1 MVKFNYIHRE
11 DNVGRIISEDA
22 MLDAVDIE
30 DTLKRKYGYLYDSVT
45 QSNYKLIINHCT
57 YFKEIVFKKKVVGFF
72 AYTMINS
79 ASDLSL
85 VASYI
90 LPEFRKK
97 GLFFDEINNVF
108 EDGKQLSIYF
118 PPAFIMEL
126 LVNYGFAKKI
136 GENIIVSSININVPS
151 DSISNTFP
159 TDDAKLEDRIFT
171 SNLYDTKLC
180 GFLII
185 PEEDKNMLYLSE
197 NYPEDDEKY
206 SCKKTREEISEDYY
220 RDIQKT
226 LEERDDEIRAFLKS
240 IRNNYSYYNEPDVK
254 KEDVDIK
261 ELKNIKINEE
271 NTEDILKDFEKL
283 ETSKHSLLANIED
296 VDKKDYLETY
306 KNVGIYDFIRIFN
319 ENKNLELTNSI
330 IKIDYEFKGDYIK
343 NQVLKERYI
352 SNEITPLEKGKY
364 LNTLKVNELKDIL
377 KENNLTVT
385 GNKSELIGRIN
396 EYVPPGFFPK
406 MEYYVTGKGFE
417 FMDDHAEIDFYNLF
431 LKNFYYHEFKKYLSE
446 HDGDINE
453 VSELFL
459 LEHLECAVKKRDN
472 KAYLDTLQALA
483 YLNSINNS
491 YECELH
497 YELKLFIGGLN
508 PIFRDET
515 LYNYYQ
521 PISKGNIENIK
532 DLLSD
537 DKFDLENEFKRAWK
551 SMEIKKFIIPQKK
564 SLNILSQMISGED
577 RDYMN
582 DKIREEYMTKEKII
596 HDKLDK
602 SKQSTLDKYLMI

>member
-90 LPEFRKK
+90 LPDFRKK

-118 PPAFIMEL
+118 PPSFIMEL

-197 NYPEDDEKY
+197 NYPENDEKH
-206 SCKKTREEISEDYY
+206 SCRKTGEEISEDYY

-226 LEERDDEIRAFLKS
+226 LKERDDEIRAFLKS

-521 PISKGNIENIK
+521 PINKGNIENIK

>member
-118 PPAFIMEL
+118 PPSFIMEL

-159 TDDAKLEDRIFT
+159 TDDTKIEDRIFT

-197 NYPEDDEKY
+197 NYPEDDEKH

-226 LEERDDEIRAFLKS
+226 LKERDDEIRAFLKS

-343 NQVLKERYI
+343 NQVLKERYL

-385 GNKSELIGRIN
+385 GNKSELIGRIS

-431 LKNFYYHEFKKYLSE
+431 LKNFYYHEFKKFLSE

-537 DKFDLENEFKRAWK
+537 DKIDLENEFKRAWK

>member
-159 TDDAKLEDRIFT
+159 TDDTKIEDRIFT

-197 NYPEDDEKY
+197 NYPEDDEKH
-206 SCKKTREEISEDYY
+206 SCRKTREEISEDYY

-385 GNKSELIGRIN
+385 GNKSELIGRIS

-431 LKNFYYHEFKKYLSE
+431 LKNFYYHEFKKFLSE

>member
-90 LPEFRKK
+90 LPDFRKK

-118 PPAFIMEL
+118 PPSFIMEL

-136 GENIIVSSININVPS
+136 CENIIVSSININVPS

-159 TDDAKLEDRIFT
+159 TDDAKIEDRIFT

-197 NYPEDDEKY
+197 NYPEDDEKH

-417 FMDDHAEIDFYNLF
+417 FMDNHAEIDFYNLF
-431 LKNFYYHEFKKYLSE
+431 LKNFYYHEFKKFLSE
-446 HDGDINE
+446 HDGDIND

>member
-118 PPAFIMEL
+118 PPSFIMEL

-159 TDDAKLEDRIFT
+159 TDDAKIEDRIFT

-446 HDGDINE
+446 HDGDIND

-521 PISKGNIENIK
+521 PINKGNIENIK